1 MWDTKIGF
9 KLYRYNAIVGYRV
22 HLCAQPGPG
31 VLVLGGHSTLHNAIA
46 DIVPTYV
53 YSQEF

>member
-31 VLVLGGHSTLHNAIA
+31 VLVLGGHSTVHNAIA